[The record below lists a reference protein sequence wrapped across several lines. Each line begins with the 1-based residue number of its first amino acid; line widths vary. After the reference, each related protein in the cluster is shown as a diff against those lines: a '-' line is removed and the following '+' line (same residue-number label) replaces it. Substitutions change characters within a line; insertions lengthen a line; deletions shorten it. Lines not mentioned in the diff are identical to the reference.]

1 MKRQS
6 SFQFSGECYYSPLLW
21 AWSHMN
27 NIVALVSVYFY
38 TYMTVDKLML
48 EVNLHEQIM
57 GYYVY
62 HDFNISGNE
71 LIKKLASY

>member
-1 MKRQS
+1 
-6 SFQFSGECYYSPLLW
+6 
-21 AWSHMN
+21 MN